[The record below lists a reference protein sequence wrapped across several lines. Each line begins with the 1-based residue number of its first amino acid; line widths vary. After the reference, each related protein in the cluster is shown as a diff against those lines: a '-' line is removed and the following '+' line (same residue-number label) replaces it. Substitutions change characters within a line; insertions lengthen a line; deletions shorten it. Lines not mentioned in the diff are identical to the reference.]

1 VTPRM
6 RRWTFGLAL
15 ALAFLP
21 PLWGPLGRALAQPPA
36 APIVAAPEEKA
47 PETQPL
53 EPAPA
58 EGAMQ
63 AELESRVKS
72 FYAGLRGK
80 RVNIYS
86 LYQNENFR
94 GFFTTEQVLQNYIAY
109 LTSRLGEHRF
119 RKYRVED
126 AEIQAITPTG
136 PDRAR
141 VKVKLIGRHRQAFL
155 FWLDNTAKL
164 EDNWRRIQGEWFV
177 FPPPF

>member
-1 VTPRM
+1 VTPRV

-15 ALAFLP
+15 ALAILP
-21 PLWGPLGRALAQPPA
+21 PLRGSLGRALAQPPA
-36 APIVAAPEEKA
+36 APILAASEEA
-47 PETQPL
+47 VPETPPP

-58 EGAMQ
+58 KSAVQ
-63 AELESRVKS
+63 AELGDRAKS

-94 GFFTTEQVLQNYIAY
+94 SFFTAEQVLQNYIAY

-155 FWLDNTAKL
+155 FWLDNTTKL
-164 EDNWRRIQGEWFV
+164 EDDWRRIEGEWFV

>member
-1 VTPRM
+1 M
-6 RRWTFGLAL
+6 QRWTFTLAL
-15 ALAFLP
+15 VIALLP
-21 PLWGPLGRALAQPPA
+21 ALRGPLGRALAQPPA
-36 APIVAAPEEKA
+36 APIAATPEKAA

-58 EGAMQ
+58 ERAVQ
-63 AELESRVKS
+63 PELEERVKS

-86 LYQNENFR
+86 LYQNEQFR

-109 LTSRLGEHRF
+109 LTSRLGDHRF

-126 AEIQAITPTG
+126 AEIQAITVTG

-141 VKVKLIGRHRQAFL
+141 VKVKLIGRHKQVLL

-164 EDNWRRIQGEWFV
+164 EDDWRRLEGEWFV